1 MGLWRKS
8 GKRKQGCRCTKN
20 AFFRQERKKKTD
32 KRFSE
37 VKVRVLREEYSSHHG
52 RTGVDD
58 YGAVA
63 LTAVETS

>member
-1 MGLWRKS
+1 MLFLDRK
-8 GKRKQGCRCTKN
+8 G
-20 AFFRQERKKKTD
+20 KKKTD